1 MNLRKTQSAFTLIEI
16 MIVVVII
23 AVLALMAG
31 PRIIKLMGGLKVSS
45 TKATISA
52 LKGGIER
59 YHQDMGTIPKTL
71 DDLLEN
77 PGGRKEKFWDG
88 PYIDKREIPVDGWN
102 NEFEYHAPP
111 TRYKNYRYYELYSL
125 GDDEVE
131 SDNDIEI
138 GE

>member
-1 MNLRKTQSAFTLIEI
+1 MDLCRKRSAFTLIEV

-31 PRIIKLMGGLKVSS
+31 PRIIKLMGGLKEST

-59 YHQDMGTIPKTL
+59 YHQDMGTVPRTL

-77 PGGRKEKFWDG
+77 PGGRKEKESTAEKTRHPPRG
-88 PYIDKREIPVDGWN
+88 CRRQRLRQPGHQRPAAGEILRKG
-102 NEFEYHAPP
+102 
-111 TRYKNYRYYELYSL
+111 
-125 GDDEVE
+125 
-131 SDNDIEI
+131 
-138 GE
+138 